1 MWREQALGAA
11 AASRIG
17 LAQVMLQAPTHT
29 GSLSPTELFT
39 VLPTLL
45 PLPTPPRNEANTR
58 QPFLLWASFFLS
70 KGGGMASPLDVSQ
83 RKLGKD
89 LAILR
94 LRLGLGLRVRI
105 REPLFTKAPGTS
117 RFPPGRSVH
126 EYATW
131 VEGFSPFAMIWVQ
144 VGEG

>member
-1 MWREQALGAA
+1 MWREQALGAVV
-11 AASRIG
+11 ASWIG
-17 LAQVMLQAPTHT
+17 LAQVMLQAPAHT

-39 VLPTLL
+39 VR
-45 PLPTPPRNEANTR
+45 PTPPRNEANTR